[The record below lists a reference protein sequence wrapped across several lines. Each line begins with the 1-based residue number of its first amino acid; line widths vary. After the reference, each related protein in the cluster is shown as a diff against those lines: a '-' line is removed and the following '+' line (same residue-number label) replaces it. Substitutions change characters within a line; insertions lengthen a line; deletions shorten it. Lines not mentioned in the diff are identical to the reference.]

1 MHGSFG
7 PSLVSASGAPCVTIF
22 FFLEKIRFRSQLN
35 LQEEKII
42 HPVCGCSTYAYT
54 HIPTWGAYHSTNAT
68 LHLDAGY
75 RRPENLVPEHEVE
88 ALN

>member
-1 MHGSFG
+1 MGLLARAWLVRRVL
-7 PSLVSASGAPCVTIF
+7 LVSLFF